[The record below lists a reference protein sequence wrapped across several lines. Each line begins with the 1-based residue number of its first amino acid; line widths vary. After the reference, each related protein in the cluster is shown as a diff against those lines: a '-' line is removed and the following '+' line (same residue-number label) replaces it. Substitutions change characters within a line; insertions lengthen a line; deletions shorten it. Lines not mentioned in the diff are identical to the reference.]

1 MLYDPKFSE
10 RIYRKETF
18 LTMEKSLQQHINDD
32 RDELDNPNINGQ
44 RRRHL
49 EDELNALEQYQV
61 NHPDEDHDP
70 NGLELFCDAN
80 PDALECRIYE
90 D

>member
-1 MLYDPKFSE
+1 MDRTLS
-10 RIYRKETF
+10 
-18 LTMEKSLQQHINDD
+18 QHINDD
-32 RDELDNPNINGQ
+32 RNELDDPNVSSQ

-49 EDELNALEQYQV
+49 EGELDDLQNYQK
-61 NHPDEDHDP
+61 NHPNNDHDP
-70 NGLELFCDAN
+70 TGLELYCDAH

>member
-1 MLYDPKFSE
+1 MS
-10 RIYRKETF
+10 RT
-18 LTMEKSLQQHINDD
+18 LQQHINDD
-32 RDELDNPNINGQ
+32 RNELDSPTTNSQ

-49 EDELNALEQYQV
+49 EDELDSLEQYQV
-61 NHPDEDHDP
+61 NHPNEQKDP
-70 NGLELFCDAN
+70 TPLELYCDLN

>member
-1 MLYDPKFSE
+1 MD
-10 RIYRKETF
+10 RT
-18 LTMEKSLQQHINDD
+18 LQQHINDD
-32 RDELDNPNINGQ
+32 RDELDNPNTSGQ

-49 EDELNALEQYQV
+49 EGELDSLEKYQV

-70 NGLELFCDAN
+70 TPLELYCDAN

>member
-1 MLYDPKFSE
+1 MA
-10 RIYRKETF
+10 
-18 LTMEKSLQQHINDD
+18 KSLQQHINDN
-32 RDELDNPNINGQ
+32 RDELDNSNINSQ

-49 EDELNALEQYQV
+49 ESELDSLEKYQA

-70 NGLELFCDAN
+70 TPLELFCDEN
-80 PDALECRIYE
+80 PDASECKIYE

>member
-1 MLYDPKFSE
+1 ME
-10 RIYRKETF
+10 RSI
-18 LTMEKSLQQHINDD
+18 QQHINNNKDG
-32 RDELDNPNINGQ
+32 LDNPELSSQ

-49 EDELNALEQYQV
+49 EGELDSLEKYRA

-70 NGLELFCDAN
+70 TPLELFCDEHPSAS
-80 PDALECRIYE
+80 ECKIYE

>member
-1 MLYDPKFSE
+1 
-10 RIYRKETF
+10 
-18 LTMEKSLQQHINDD
+18 MEKSLQQHINDD

-44 RRRHL
+44 RRCHL